1 MTATLGGMGS
11 FATALYNALLSA
23 GVAAERAREV
33 VDLFDRSVDERYG
46 LHAQV
51 LMTKAD
57 LAELRL
63 ATTSDLTELR
73 SATKRDLADLRG
85 EFTDL
90 RGEFTDLRGEFAD
103 LRGEF
108 TELRAEFAEHRMT
121 TKSDFAELRAEFA
134 EIRADFA
141 EHRMTTKSDL
151 SEFRSTVT
159 RELSETN
166 VRVARLETRIA
177 ETKSDLVKWMLAALT
192 TQTALLLALKLV

>member
-11 FATALYNALLSA
+11 FATALYDALLSA
-23 GVAAERAREV
+23 GVAADRAREV

-51 LMTKAD
+51 LATKVD

-63 ATTSDLTELR
+63 ATTSDLTGFRLAMKSDLAELR
-73 SATKRDLADLRG
+73 LATTSDLAQ
-85 EFTDL
+85 F
-90 RGEFTDLRGEFAD
+90 
-103 LRGEF
+103 
-108 TELRAEFAEHRMT
+108 RAATR
-121 TKSDFAELRAEFA
+121 SDFAELGAATKSDIAELRSEFT
-134 EIRADFA
+134 
-141 EHRMTTKSDL
+141 EHRMATKSDL
-151 SEFRSTVT
+151 ADFRSSVT
-159 RELSETN
+159 REISETN

>member
-11 FATALYNALLSA
+11 FATALYDALLSA
-23 GVAAERAREV
+23 GVAADRARAV

-51 LMTKAD
+51 LATKVD
-57 LAELRL
+57 LGELRL

-73 SATKRDLADLRG
+73 SATKSDFA
-85 EFTDL
+85 E
-90 RGEFTDLRGEFAD
+90 LRGEFAE
-103 LRGEF
+103 LRADFAEHRMTTRSDF
-108 TELRAEFAEHRMT
+108 AELRAEFAEHRMT
-121 TKSDFAELRAEFA
+121 TKSDLA
-134 EIRADFA
+134 
-141 EHRMTTKSDL
+141 
-151 SEFRSTVT
+151 EFRSTVT